1 MHLSIEQLFDLERNR
16 KNIILTQPI
25 KNQQFTRINM
35 EWDMLRADLIHPI
48 CSGNKFFKLKYYIL
62 DAIDKQMGIIRTYG
76 GAWSNH
82 IVATAYLAN
91 QCGLQSIG
99 VIRGEEPPQ
108 WSSTLKQ
115 AQEYGMQLIFVPRA
129 EFSSYQQQYYSEA
142 IYEIPQGG
150 VGLLGVKGAAE
161 MALYCN
167 FEQYTHIICACG
179 TGTMLAGLVHASQN
193 HQQCIGIPVLK
204 HPELVQEIRVLLKDV
219 HPKNNFNL
227 LYDYHWGGYAKK
239 NQQLLD
245 YMNDFYNRT
254 TIPTDIIYT
263 SKMVY
268 AIEDLLKN
276 NYFKPGSKILSIH
289 SGGIQG
295 NNSLKKGTLFF

>member
-25 KNQQFTRINM
+25 KSDQIIKNNI
-35 EWDMLRADLIHPI
+35 EWDMLRTDLIHPI

-62 DAIDKQMGIIRTYG
+62 DAINQNIGIIRTYG

-82 IVATAYLAN
+82 IVASAFFAN

-99 VIRGEEPPQ
+99 IIRGEEPTI
-108 WSSTLKQ
+108 WSSTLMQ
-115 AQEYGMQLIFVPRA
+115 AKEYGMQLIFVPRST
-129 EFSSYQQQYYSEA
+129 FSSYQELHVNPA
-142 IYEIPQGG
+142 IYDIPQGG
-150 VGLLGVKGAAE
+150 VGFLGVKGAAE
-161 MALYCN
+161 MALLCV
-167 FEQYTHIICACG
+167 FERYTHIVCACG
-179 TGTMLAGLVHASQN
+179 TGTMFAGLIHASQP

-204 HPELVQEIRVLLKDV
+204 NPEMMQEVNALLVNFPQ
-219 HPKNNFNL
+219 KNNFNL
-227 LYDYHWGGYAKK
+227 LHNYHWGGYAKK

-245 YMNDFYNRT
+245 YMNDFYSKT

-268 AIEDLLKN
+268 AIEDLLKI
-276 NYFKPGSKILSIH
+276 NYFKHGSKILSIH

-295 NNSLKKGTLFF
+295 NNSLKRGTLFF